1 MIEKFFLTSPPPP
14 QSSQTKKQKKGLNYF
29 CFIDFVLLQSLV
41 TFWEQIFGEKHFFTK
56 ICAPKVTNLCR
67 QKQNKKKNNCD
78 LFLLFFFR
86 LGVKQNF
93 HSVFFFK
100 GFTVVFFLGRWAVQ
114 TFFLKIML
122 FLVHW

>member
-1 MIEKFFLTSPPPP
+1 MIEVLYYDREVFSYLSPP

-93 HSVFFFK
+93 HSVFFFSK
-100 GFTVVFFLGRWAVQ
+100 DL
-114 TFFLKIML
+114 L
-122 FLVHW
+122 